1 MDLIQVIAKLTEM
14 RIAAVL
20 LLIMTGVTFTLIGDV
35 YLKRSGG
42 WDSPRYLAL
51 GLLFYLIGCVPV
63 VFVFKMTP
71 FGDVFIAWE
80 ALTVTLAII
89 VGHFVF
95 GESITFSKLAAVGL
109 VIAAVVLMGR

>member
-1 MDLIQVIAKLTEM
+1 MNRSILII
-14 RIAAVL
+14 
-20 LLIMTGVTFTLIGDV
+20 LLIIAGVALTLTGDV

-95 GESITFSKLAAVGL
+95 GESITLSKLTALCFA
-109 VIAAVVLMGR
+109 IAAVALAGK